1 MSGSSFGKAFQVST
15 WGESH
20 GKALGVVIQGC
31 PPGVPLDEAYL
42 QKALDKRKPGQ
53 GMSSTKRKE
62 PDNPEILSGVFE
74 GKTTGTPIS
83 ILIRNQ
89 DAKSRDYSTIA
100 DLFRPGHGD
109 ITYQAK
115 YGVRDYRGGGRSS
128 ARETAARVAAGAV
141 AEALL
146 SHIATLFPLEQ
157 TRASDASEND
167 NALALHPS
175 RDKGIVVE
183 SMTIALGGI
192 TAEDKNR
199 AFARS
204 NPMECPDEN
213 ALLLIEKRI
222 HEVKK
227 AGDSLGGVLEIV
239 AHNVPAGLGDPV
251 FDKLDAD
258 IAKAM
263 MSIGAVKAVE
273 IGAGCEAANKTGF
286 ENNDQIIPGGFE
298 TNNSGGILAGI
309 SNGDDIVIRVHIKP
323 IPSIL
328 KEQDTVDIKGNT
340 RSISTQGR
348 HDISAIPRINPV
360 CRAMLYLVLADHVL
374 RQQSILPFLI

>member
-62 PDNPEILSGVFE
+62 PDTPEILSGVFE

-109 ITYQAK
+109 MTYQAK

-141 AEALL
+141 AKAFL
-146 SHIATLFPLEQ
+146 SHIATPSPLEQ
-157 TRASDASEND
+157 KKASDASEN
-167 NALALHPS
+167 
-175 RDKGIVVE
+175 
-183 SMTIALGGI
+183 
-192 TAEDKNR
+192 
-199 AFARS
+199 
-204 NPMECPDEN
+204 
-213 ALLLIEKRI
+213 
-222 HEVKK
+222 
-227 AGDSLGGVLEIV
+227 
-239 AHNVPAGLGDPV
+239 
-251 FDKLDAD
+251 
-258 IAKAM
+258 
-263 MSIGAVKAVE
+263 
-273 IGAGCEAANKTGF
+273 
-286 ENNDQIIPGGFE
+286 NN
-298 TNNSGGILAGI
+298 
-309 SNGDDIVIRVHIKP
+309 
-323 IPSIL
+323 
-328 KEQDTVDIKGNT
+328 
-340 RSISTQGR
+340 
-348 HDISAIPRINPV
+348 
-360 CRAMLYLVLADHVL
+360 VLAWIL
-374 RQQSILPFLI
+374 RVTRGLW